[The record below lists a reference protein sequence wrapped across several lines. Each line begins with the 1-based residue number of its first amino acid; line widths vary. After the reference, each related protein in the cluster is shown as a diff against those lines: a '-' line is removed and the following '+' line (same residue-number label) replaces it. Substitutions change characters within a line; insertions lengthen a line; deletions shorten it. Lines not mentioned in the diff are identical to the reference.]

1 MRILNKTISAGLA
14 TIMLLSSVIPA
25 SADST
30 SAKEEVIYIMANAD
44 GSVDG
49 VYAVNIFD
57 SGNITDYGNYDSVKM
72 LNTSDEITTDGDK
85 ITFST
90 NSEKAYMQGT
100 LTDAEIPWNISIKYF
115 LDGEEMTAE
124 EIAGKSGKLEIK
136 FKITKNDNCK
146 TDFYNS
152 YALQAS
158 FTLDTNLCKNIT
170 ADGATIA
177 NVGSDKQ
184 LSYTI
189 IPDKGIDTTI
199 TSDVQNFEMS
209 AVSINGIKLSLD
221 IEVDDSIISDEVT
234 NLTDGID
241 QIDDGAVAVSDGTGE
256 LKEGGSNL
264 KDGSAELTKG
274 VKSLDNGVSKL
285 SSGVNTLQSGLN
297 QLNSQS
303 ENLTSGSSQ
312 VKNALEQIQAAL
324 NSVSADTEML
334 QQLTTASGQIKSSI
348 TQLKNGAE
356 QLKNNL
362 GYAQYKAAMS
372 ANGLDIDSL
381 TAGNSQ
387 AIQSLT
393 AQISQLNQTLS
404 QIQGV
409 PGYEEQAAQIQSQ
422 IAQLTQIVT
431 LLNGNNAAISGT
443 EQYLNS
449 FSDGISQLYSG
460 LEQLESSY
468 TEFDNAIN
476 QLADTLRTMLI
487 NISSLSDGINTLTAQ
502 YSSLDSGIHNYTSG
516 VGKIVSGY
524 SQITSGVSE
533 LASGSKDLVNG
544 SKSLDSGV
552 SELYNGITELNDG
565 ANELSD
571 GTSELKEKTSGMDVQ
586 IEEKIDEVIS
596 SIKGSDSE
604 TVSFVSEKNTDVES
618 VQFVIKTDAIKITEE
633 EKAETAQEKELTFW
647 QKLLRLFGLY

>member
-1 MRILNKTISAGLA
+1 MKILNKTISAGLA

-57 SGNITDYGNYDSVKM
+57 SGNITDYGNYDNVKM

-136 FKITKNDNCK
+136 FKITKNENCK

-189 IPDKGIDTTI
+189 LPDKGIDTTI

-241 QIDDGAVAVSDGTGE
+241 QIDDGASAVSDGTGE

-264 KDGSAELTKG
+264 KDGSAELTNG

-312 VKNALEQIQAAL
+312 VKNALVQIQAAL
-324 NSVSADTEML
+324 NSVSADTETL

-409 PGYEEQAAQIQSQ
+409 PGYEEQVAQIQFQ

-460 LEQLESSY
+460 LAQLESSY
-468 TEFDNAIN
+468 SEFDNAIN

-533 LASGSKDLVNG
+533 LASGSKNLVNG

-604 TVSFVSEKNTDVES
+604 TVSFVSEKNTNVES
-618 VQFVIKTDAIKITEE
+618 VQFVIKTDAIEITEE
-633 EKAETAQEKELTFW
+633 EKAETAQEEELTFW